1 MKSLFRLLMASVL
14 LSTLVG
20 SQANAALSHVESYK
34 LNSSQTLTVTLNKGS
49 SVWLKATVLDGVFA
63 SIFSQSASVGS
74 LLGSL
79 PGSSTT
85 EGILGTLF
93 KKRGSFTLAPTAGT
107 TASVSIYGKTGS
119 YSTKLTTL
127 AAVPEPETYA
137 LLALGLVGLG
147 VTAKRKKGREAQQNA
162 QAVA

>member
-34 LNSSQTLTVTLNKGS
+34 LNSSQTLTVTLNQGS
-49 SVWLKATVLDGVFA
+49 SVLLKATVLDGVFA
-63 SIFSQSASVGS
+63 SIFSKNSSVGFV
-74 LLGSL
+74 LLSL
-79 PGSSTT
+79 PGSNTT
-85 EGILGTLF
+85 RALLGTLLNG
-93 KKRGSFTLAPTAGT
+93 GSFSVTPTSGA
-107 TASVSIYGKTGS
+107 TATISLVGLTGR
-119 YSTKLTTL
+119 YSTNLTTL
-127 AAVPEPETYA
+127 PAVPEPETYA